1 MKSSNKVPEDTTN
14 TEEGE
19 DMVGSRGYHRVLLA
33 NISEFLSKLEGVNE
47 HCRIQTGSLTMT
59 VFYDPFFVEYQQIR
73 ELLDMILELTPGL
86 VGIRRPDMAELENLT
101 VDLQKGIINAKIELG

>member
-1 MKSSNKVPEDTTN
+1 MKPLKKVTEDSAN

-19 DMVGSRGYHRVLLA
+19 DMVGSRDYRRGLLA
-33 NISEFLSKLEGVNE
+33 NISEFLDKLEGVNE

-101 VDLQKGIINAKIELG
+101 VDFQKGIINAEIVLG